1 MTHRENFARG
11 ALVQRVKD
19 GGKPR
24 SRFWGFVLFAVP
36 CIVFYGH
43 LAIIEN
49 DTAKRQQT
57 SFGTTSQCE
66 RLGRGRE
73 NWCHYWF
80 AVGDNWY
87 RGVSQTYPE
96 VTFGQTVEVY
106 YDNQDPRI
114 NSLEDFSAKSR
125 KDERFVYIFLLALA
139 ATGTFILWNEE
150 PRGVS
155 ADEQSP

>member
-1 MTHRENFARG
+1 VNFAHG
-11 ALVQRVKD
+11 ALAQRVKD

-24 SRFWGFVLFAVP
+24 SRFWGFVLITVA
-36 CIVFYGH
+36 CIVFEGH

-57 SFGTTSQCE
+57 CFGTTSQCE

-73 NWCHYWF
+73 NWCHYSF
-80 AVGDNWY
+80 AVDDNWY
-87 RGVSQTYPE
+87 RGASPTYPE
-96 VTFGQTVEVY
+96 VTFGQTVEVF
-106 YDNQDPRI
+106 YDRQNPRM

-125 KDERFVYIFLLALA
+125 KHERFVYILLLILA
-139 ATGTFILWNEE
+139 ATGTVMLWNEE

-155 ADEQSP
+155 PT